1 MLSSIQNAERVLGD
15 PSEGRLNPE
24 PAGLPSISDMSIDLK
39 RYYAL
44 RQLIASGNAV
54 IIFPLYRITFLGAH
68 HEVHPRI
75 RRFSARLARL
85 RLQ

>member
-24 PAGLPSISDMSIDLK
+24 PGGLPSISDMSIDLK
-39 RYYAL
+39 NYYAL
-44 RQLIASGNAV
+44 RQFMASGNAV
-54 IIFPLYRITFLGAH
+54 IIFQLYRIMFLGAQ
-68 HEVHPRI
+68 HEVYPRI